1 MYQNE
6 ESKLVTIYKDAKLR
20 AEKHLMLL
28 TNAKPDEIIESDRIL
43 QYLQETID
51 CLKICIEALG
61 EKSETKMQYARYKDE
76 LGELGEEIIK
86 LTKPNRW

>member
-1 MYQNE
+1 MYQNQ
-6 ESKLVTIYKDAKLR
+6 ESKLVAIYKDAKSR
-20 AEKHLMLL
+20 AEKHLTLL
-28 TNAKPDEIIESDRIL
+28 GNAQQDEIVESDRIL

-61 EKSETKMQYARYKDE
+61 EKSEIKMQYAKYKDE
-76 LGELGEEIIK
+76 LGDLGEEIIK